1 MDSAWDA
8 FLGCGCLIAVYAS
21 SSLAEL
27 DTLSNLVVL
36 ERKVF
41 IAVLDLSLEIS
52 VCCHCAI
59 CTGTKL
65 FLCCSSSAAQV
76 HQA

>member
-1 MDSAWDA
+1 MDSTWDA

-36 ERKVF
+36 EHTLHFGIKMRLVM
-41 IAVLDLSLEIS
+41 
-52 VCCHCAI
+52 
-59 CTGTKL
+59 
-65 FLCCSSSAAQV
+65 
-76 HQA
+76 